1 MDPRAEPEPPDLS
14 LRLPRDLYWLV
25 LHTLRGLLPPPD
37 TNAPDAETRRDHA
50 AIALVASMLP
60 GNAEEADLASRCVGH
75 AAYGMHCLRQARLH
89 RNDLSAFL
97 KCNAQAASMER
108 RAQSGRT
115 LLQRLQAERR
125 KREADP
131 AAAGKA
137 EWIEHCAT
145 GLMAAALDHATPA
158 AAADPPP
165 APQATAREDPE
176 ALVVEADLFAAMYP
190 RRAAVIRTRGCLP
203 ENAVAGPDLAIDPPR
218 PALLHAIATGTSP
231 ALRALD
237 QRTDAVPAVAA

>member
-1 MDPRAEPEPPDLS
+1 MDPCAEPEPPDLS
-14 LRLPRDLYWLV
+14 LRLPRDIYWLV

-75 AAYGMHCLRQARLH
+75 AAYGMHCLRQARAHL
-89 RNDLSAFL
+89 NDLSAFL

-137 EWIEHCAT
+137 EWIEHCAI
-145 GLMAAALDHATPA
+145 GLMAAALDHAPPVA
-158 AAADPPP
+158 ASDPP
-165 APQATAREDPE
+165 AKEDPE
-176 ALVVEADLFAAMYP
+176 SLVVEADLFAAMYP
-190 RRAAVIRTRGCLP
+190 RRAAVIRARGSLP